1 MFNDFKQ
8 PVSDQAGQFFSAF
21 FGGEPGKRYILGINE
36 YAQEIAALIDVDAF
50 IDDYTDATSWL
61 GKPIIRL
68 ASVVPDSM
76 VVSCVTAN
84 RPITALA
91 RLEAAGIQRYCDYF
105 SLANASSGKLPL
117 VHALAETGQEY
128 RENAAE
134 YQWIRSR
141 LFDDESR
148 QVFDSLMEFRLTGN
162 LGSMA
167 GFEYAADRQYFEPF
181 LPLGKG
187 AVFVDGGGF
196 DGYTSEEFA
205 RRCPD
210 YAGIHF
216 FEPSQKTLAVAKEKL
231 ASLEH
236 VHFHPLGL
244 YDQRATLRF
253 DADSGSASRISES
266 GGVAIEVARLDEVV
280 TESVTFIKLDLEG
293 AELAALN
300 GMQEHIL
307 NDHPT
312 LAVAVYHH
320 PSHFWR
326 VPRLILGIRDDFR
339 VYLRH
344 YTEGWTETVMF
355 FIPNPA

>member
-1 MFNDFKQ
+1 MFNNKQLVAGQADQFFNDF
-8 PVSDQAGQFFSAF
+8 FS
-21 FGGEPGKRYILGINE
+21 GKPGKRYILGINE
-36 YAQEIAALIDVDAF
+36 YAQEIAALIGVDAF
-50 IDDYTDATSWL
+50 IDDYSNEASWL
-61 GKPIIRL
+61 GKPIVRL
-68 ASVVPDSM
+68 ASVGPDCM

-91 RLEAAGIQRYCDYF
+91 RLDAAGIERYCDYF
-105 SLANASSGKLPL
+105 SLANASAGRLPL
-117 VHALAETGQEY
+117 IHALAETGQDH

-134 YQWIRSR
+134 YQWVRSR

-162 LGSMA
+162 LEAMA

-181 LPLGKG
+181 LSLYKG
-187 AVFVDGGGF
+187 EVFVDGGGF
-196 DGYTSEEFA
+196 DGFTSEEFA
-205 RRCPD
+205 RRSTD
-210 YAGIHF
+210 YASIHF

-236 VHFHPLGL
+236 VHFYPLGL
-244 YDQRATLRF
+244 YDRRATLRF

-266 GGVAIEVARLDEVV
+266 GGIAIEVARLDEVV
-280 TESVTFIKLDLEG
+280 TEQVTFIKLDLEG

-300 GMQEHIL
+300 GMREHIL
-307 NDHPT
+307 HDHPK

-326 VPRLILGIRDDFR
+326 VPRLILGIRDDYR

-355 FIPNPA
+355 FIPSPA